1 MAQVVQPLL
10 DGYRTGTREFTLAEE
25 EKPIAAA
32 VLEHNMLSEAA
43 LQWQRRQSSM
53 DCASGHGCGR
63 PNVGTIRTI
72 QKNLLREGP
81 KTISCSSLAE
91 ADFEVQ
97 RHHGGWKTSEIPRKT
112 SARGGADLREDFHG
126 IWGGQPFSRSPS
138 SSSGSRMISDQI
150 TQDEEGKSWTQ
161 RSILAMLDGVN
172 SVRWAWILL
181 QLGEEDHVHAF
192 GLVHAEGAGPPQQA
206 REPPG
211 VLGIGRMEGCHGDA
225 L

>member
-1 MAQVVQPLL
+1 MYCQPSLAGAENDTAGSLTIRSLRCACRIRLHPLYICPVHSDRPGAVIVEYLEARGIKTCPTLALIAADRDVFMAQVVQPLL

-32 VLEHNMLSEAA
+32 VLEHNMWSEAA

-63 PNVGTIRTI
+63 PSAGTTRTI
-72 QKNLLREGP
+72 QRNLLREDP

-97 RHHGGWKTSEIPRKT
+97 RHHGGWKASEIPRET

-138 SSSGSRMISDQI
+138 SSSG
-150 TQDEEGKSWTQ
+150 G
-161 RSILAMLDGVN
+161 
-172 SVRWAWILL
+172 
-181 QLGEEDHVHAF
+181 
-192 GLVHAEGAGPPQQA
+192 
-206 REPPG
+206 
-211 VLGIGRMEGCHGDA
+211 
-225 L
+225 